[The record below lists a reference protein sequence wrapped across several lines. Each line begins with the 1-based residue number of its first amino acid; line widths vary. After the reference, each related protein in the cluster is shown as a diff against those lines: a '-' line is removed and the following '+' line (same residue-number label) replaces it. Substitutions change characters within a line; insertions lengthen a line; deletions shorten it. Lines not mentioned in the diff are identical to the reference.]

1 MIQHDDGVF
10 AGAAGGEIYWQSW
23 LPAAPVGVVVIA
35 HGLAEH
41 SGRYV
46 HVGQR
51 LAGAGHAVY
60 ALDQHGHGRST
71 GTRANIS
78 RMAHVRADMDE
89 LISRA
94 VVQHHGLPV
103 FLLGHSLGGLIAL
116 DYVTSSGGAAMT
128 GLLLSGAAVDPSV
141 GSPVQRLA
149 ARVLGSITPNL
160 GVMALDSTSV
170 SRDPQEVAR
179 YDADSLNYHGKVRAR
194 TAAEAFATVRRVV
207 SRLGSI
213 RMPVLVMHGTHDRL
227 ASPDGAKCWRTTSH
241 PMTSPSS
248 STPGCTTRSST
259 NRRRTTCSMT
269 SPNGWN
275 GGAAND

>member
-1 MIQHDDGVF
+1 MIRHDDGMF

-41 SGRYV
+41 SGRYA

-60 ALDQHGHGRST
+60 ALDHHGHGRST

-78 RMAHVRADMDE
+78 RMAHVRVDLHE

-94 VVQHHGLPV
+94 VVRHHGLPV

-116 DYVTSSGGAAMT
+116 DYVTSSGATLLT

-141 GSPVQRLA
+141 GSPVQRVA
-149 ARVLGSITPNL
+149 ARVLGSLTPNL
-160 GVMALDSTSV
+160 GVMALDSTAV
-170 SRDPQEVAR
+170 SRDPHVVAR
-179 YDADSLNYHGKVRAR
+179 YDADSLIYHGKVRAR
-194 TAAEAFATVRRVV
+194 TGAEALSTVRRLM

-213 RMPVLVMHGTHDRL
+213 RMPVLVMHGTQDRL
-227 ASPDGAKCWRTTSH
+227 ASPDGAKLVADNVTSDDV
-241 PMTSPSS
+241 TLKLY
-248 STPGCTTRSST
+248 PGLYHEIF
-259 NRRRTTCSMT
+259 NEPEKDDVLDDVAKWLERRCSQ
-269 SPNGWN
+269 
-275 GGAAND
+275 